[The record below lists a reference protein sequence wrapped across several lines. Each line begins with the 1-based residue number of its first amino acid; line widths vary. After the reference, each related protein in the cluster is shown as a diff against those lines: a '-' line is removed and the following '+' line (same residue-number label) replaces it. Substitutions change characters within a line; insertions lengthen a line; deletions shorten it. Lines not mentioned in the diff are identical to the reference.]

1 MQHLNQYIE
10 ITDCFYYVFSNIY
23 KRIQELGLQQ
33 RYNEDQDFTLSLR
46 MVSAIAYL
54 PPNDVTQGFE
64 QFWTVIFATSIM
76 DMQMIYSINW
86 NTSTLEGT
94 DEILHVGS
102 HINNSAEWWHSSF
115 KGHISHIIVSSEFL
129 ETH

>member
-33 RYNEDQDFTLSLR
+33 QYNEDQDFTLGLR

-64 QFWTVIFATSIM
+64 EFWTVIFATSIM

-86 NTSTLEGT
+86 EIPTLEDI

-102 HINNSAEWWHSSF
+102 QIKQQRRVMAQF
-115 KGHISHIIVSSEFL
+115 I
-129 ETH
+129 